1 MKKPEGDEFRENLRG
16 SMGVWIRRLSV
27 LAYCSLIFFLS
38 SQQFPQGMPGF
49 AGIDLVIHFFEYGL
63 LAFLICWM
71 LSKENLR
78 FLNRYL
84 FVTSWLLTVGYG
96 FLDELHQAF
105 VPTRQMSLWDL
116 LADALGAGVI
126 LLILALRDYE
136 P

>member
-1 MKKPEGDEFRENLRG
+1 
-16 SMGVWIRRLSV
+16 MGRWGRRLTV

-38 SQQFPQGMPGF
+38 SQQIPEEMPGF
-49 AGIDLVIHFFEYGL
+49 KGMDLFIHFFVYGV

-71 LSKENLR
+71 LSKENSK

-84 FVTSWLLTVGYG
+84 FIISWLLTVGYG
-96 FLDELHQAF
+96 VSDELHQSF
-105 VPTRQMSLWDL
+105 VPTRHMSLWDL
-116 LADALGAGVI
+116 LADALGAAVS